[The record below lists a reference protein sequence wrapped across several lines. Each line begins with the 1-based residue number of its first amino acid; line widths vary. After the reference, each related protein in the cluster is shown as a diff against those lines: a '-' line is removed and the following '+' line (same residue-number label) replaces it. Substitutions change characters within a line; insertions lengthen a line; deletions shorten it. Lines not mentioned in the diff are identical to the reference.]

1 MAITTY
7 TIQNKYDLID
17 MMRLRT
23 GMYLGEY
30 KISLMSAFLYGYDM
44 AIRLNNVA
52 QTPEYPPF
60 WYFHEWAKE
69 KYKWGESTAG
79 WKNIIL
85 QENGGDEEKALNVFF
100 EMMTDFQ
107 TLMPLRIEKTSLSA
121 ENMHFHHSEKCIS
134 RYADGRPVHEK
145 ASEIFLVKFS
155 HNFGFAYF
163 VIHENKVQDFE
174 WRTRFKTKKAAK
186 EHIAGMFGEVETWT
200 VLKGDLKSVLIEM
213 L

>member
-1 MAITTY
+1 MSITTY
-7 TIQNKYDLID
+7 TIQNSYDLID
-17 MMRLRT
+17 LMRTRT
-23 GMYLGEY
+23 AMYLGEY
-30 KISLMSAFLYGYDM
+30 KISAMWSFLEGYNM

-85 QENGGDEEKALNVFF
+85 QENGGDEEKALTVFF

-107 TLMPLRIEKTSLSA
+107 TLMPLSIEKVSLSA
-121 ENMHFHHSEKCIS
+121 ENMRFHHSSECAT
-134 RYADGRPVHEK
+134 RYGDGSPVHK
-145 ASEIFLVKFS
+145 MATDVFLVEFS

-163 VIHENKVQDFE
+163 VINENKMQGTE
-174 WRTRFKTKKAAK
+174 WTTRFKTRKAAK
-186 EHIAGMFGEVETWT
+186 AHIATIFGVVEMWT
-200 VLKGDLKSVLIEM
+200 ALKGDLKAALTAI